1 MELGF
6 EGAIA
11 LSLTWRIAG
20 HPRVEVAVVVGRGA
34 GGVEAVVVRCL
45 CYCDLRSKAEGI
57 YLRWMCYMVLV
68 ISPESPG
75 ISKALKPP
83 V

>member
-34 GGVEAVVVRCL
+34 GGVVAVVRYL